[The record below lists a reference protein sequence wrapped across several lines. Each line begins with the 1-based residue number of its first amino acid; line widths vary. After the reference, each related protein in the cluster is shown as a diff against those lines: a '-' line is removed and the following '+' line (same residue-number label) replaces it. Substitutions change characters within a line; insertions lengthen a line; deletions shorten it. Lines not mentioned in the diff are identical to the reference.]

1 METKHI
7 QIIVTDI
14 TKLQSAK
21 EPLKIIKYIHIFY
34 INKFEKLLNNY
45 ILACFNLPS
54 RFKKWSINHQ
64 PRICQVNYGLE
75 VLRSLRKTRPIAE
88 QQLRERSNQ
97 FWRKLRPI
105 QHTEKRDGSTAT
117 VVAISVSWIQQKYR
131 IKQRSE
137 RTHKKTLNTSQLPS
151 GNKSRETS
159 TASADSPS
167 HFSVLPFSIG
177 QWKAKGCLPWP
188 ATYS

>member
-137 RTHKKTLNTSQLPS
+137 RTHKKLWILVSSHQEINRGRRQQRVPRVPPTFLFFPFQLA
-151 GNKSRETS
+151 NEK
-159 TASADSPS
+159 
-167 HFSVLPFSIG
+167 H
-177 QWKAKGCLPWP
+177 KGCLPWP